1 VSDEI
6 LKEFDIPPS
15 LGNYFE
21 GMADEIIR
29 LRARLAAAERQ
40 LEVERMRLAACGVAA
55 LGYFEGCADEYRSA
69 SLDDVLRLHA
79 RLAAAERDATRYRY
93 IRDNM
98 VSAEWYIPFM
108 RDDVWVRLKA
118 FDRREAYY
126 STLDEAVDALATHTT
141 TEDV

>member
-1 VSDEI
+1 MSDDI
-6 LKEFDIPPS
+6 DRIFKEFGITD
-15 LGNYFE
+15 LYQVTTYYE
-21 GMADEIIR
+21 QMADEIDR
-29 LRARLAAAERQ
+29 LRE
-40 LEVERMRLAACGVAA
+40 
-55 LGYFEGCADEYRSA
+55 
-69 SLDDVLRLHA
+69 

-126 STLDEAVDALATHTT
+126 STLDEAVDALATFTPT
-141 TEDV
+141 VDA